1 MISPSISSIQTST
14 GCSISSISLNYTN
27 QTTGIVNDNKQD
39 STIAI
44 MDIICEEQSKNRRFC
59 FPKQKVVLQ
68 NEQTV
73 VNLKKTFDLSDA
85 LKIVLTDSV
94 LFKFDEKNTQI
105 YIGVYNL
112 QSIENPECQLLLDI
126 NEEALQLNQVH
137 LSFYRKKEIN
147 KDKIAFKAQNQYY
160 ENTPKFNRKRNIDEL
175 DSNSSQ
181 IIFVHIDNNPSL
193 NRKDS
198 CLSQNSNQ
206 SANLHQ
212 EYENSYKKKK
222 LNTSNPQN
230 IVHTQN
236 SVRFKT
242 EFEDASSEQKDY
254 SSNRS
259 NCKEEDKTSQ
269 KKSQERTIK
278 EALEMVCKWRDL
290 QDFYKTNSITKDYQS
305 VANEIGISKKTLDY
319 YYLELRTAE
328 YFCFDFD
335 RNLDKKM
342 GILRE
347 YIQESKKIF
356 QNQFST
362 HKIPRNSTLKYR
374 IPQKQE
380 DPSFQQMNNQP
391 QIEKLQ
397 SNQQQQQQQSG
408 FTSSNQNSINFS
420 SNNSQANIQTQSY
433 NQNLSINKNL
443 QSLNSSSHLNQKYFY
458 DQQII
463 LPSLSSPNQPQSQ
476 QKYKEAQ
483 LNQNSITAQNTN
495 HPNNHNIIQNTSN
508 QQAIPH
514 INQSNNYTNSTNYYN
529 DHSFSQIHATSQ
541 LSSQSQQFIPN
552 NEIQQNFFNNTQNEY
567 SINQQ
572 RISFQLQDQ
581 SMDYNH
587 QPSFNQQNSSQDVF
601 QDSLMQKNYNGN
613 TCGNSNNFNNN
624 NNQNGRIHSCQQ
636 ILHSFI

>member
-1 MISPSISSIQTST
+1 MISPSMSSVQTTT
-14 GCSISSISLNYTN
+14 GCSISSISLNSTN
-27 QTTGIVNDNKQD
+27 QTTGIVNESKQD
-39 STIAI
+39 STIAV

-73 VNLKKTFDLSDA
+73 VDLKKTFDLSDA

-126 NEEALQLNQVH
+126 NEEARQLNQIH

-147 KDKIAFKAQNQYY
+147 KEKVAFKASNQCY

-181 IIFVHIDNNPSL
+181 ITFVHIDNNPSL

-206 SANLHQ
+206 AANLHQ

-222 LNTSNPQN
+222 LNTSNAQN
-230 IVHTQN
+230 IVQTQN
-236 SVRFKT
+236 SVGLKN

-259 NCKEEDKTSQ
+259 NRKEEDKSSQ

-290 QDFYKTNSITKDYQS
+290 QDFYKTNNITKDYQS
-305 VANEIGISKKTLDY
+305 VADEIGISKKTLDY

-335 RNLDKKM
+335 SNLDKKM
-342 GILRE
+342 GILRD
-347 YIQESKKIF
+347 YIQESKKNF

-374 IPQKQE
+374 IPKKQE
-380 DPSFQQMNNQP
+380 DLSYQQINSQP
-391 QIEKLQ
+391 QTQ
-397 SNQQQQQQQSG
+397 SNQYQQQSG
-408 FTSSNQNSINFS
+408 FTSANQNSINFS

-433 NQNLSINKNL
+433 NSNLSINKNL
-443 QSLNSSSHLNQKYFY
+443 QNLNSSSHLNQKCFY

-463 LPSLSSPNQPQSQ
+463 LPSLPSPNQPQSQ
-476 QKYKEAQ
+476 QQYKETQ
-483 LNQNSITAQNTN
+483 LNQSSFNTQNTN
-495 HPNNHNIIQNTSN
+495 YTNNHNIIQNTSN
-508 QQAIPH
+508 QQSIPQ
-514 INQSNNYTNSTNYYN
+514 INQSNNYTTSTNYYN
-529 DHSFSQIHATSQ
+529 DHSYTQIQAASQ
-541 LSSQSQQFIPN
+541 LSSQTQQFIPN
-552 NEIQQNFFNNTQNEY
+552 NEIYQNFFNNTQNEY
-567 SINQQ
+567 PMNQQ

-581 SMDYNH
+581 SVDYNH
-587 QPSFNQQNSSQDVF
+587 QPSFNQQNSSQGAF
-601 QDSLMQKNYNGN
+601 QDSFMQKNYNGN

>member
-1 MISPSISSIQTST
+1 MISPSVSSVQTST
-14 GCSISSISLNYTN
+14 GCSLSTISLNSVN
-27 QTTGIVNDNKQD
+27 QTTGIVNDCKQE
-39 STIAI
+39 SIIAL

-73 VNLKKTFDLSDA
+73 INLKKTFDLSDA

-105 YIGVYNL
+105 YIGVYNQ
-112 QSIENPECQLLLDI
+112 QSIEDPECQLLLDL
-126 NEEALQLNQVH
+126 NEESLKLNQVH

-147 KDKIAFKAQNQYY
+147 NDKVAFKAANQDC
-160 ENTPKFNRKRNIDEL
+160 ENTPKFNRKRNLDEL

-181 IIFVHIDNNPSL
+181 ITFVHISNNPSL

-206 SANLHQ
+206 AANQNQ

-222 LNTSNPQN
+222 LNSSNPQN
-230 IVHTQN
+230 IVHSQSN
-236 SVRFKT
+236 VGFKT

-254 SSNRS
+254 SSNKSHR
-259 NCKEEDKTSQ
+259 KDEDKASQ

-305 VANEIGISKKTLDY
+305 VADEIGISKKTLDY

-335 RNLDKKM
+335 SNLDKKM
-342 GILRE
+342 GILRD
-347 YIQESKKIF
+347 YIQESKKNF

-374 IPQKQE
+374 IPKKIE
-380 DPSFQQMNNQP
+380 DSSLQQTNIQP
-391 QIEKLQ
+391 QIERLQ
-397 SNQQQQQQQSG
+397 SSQYQQQSN
-408 FTSSNQNSINFS
+408 FTSANQNSINLS
-420 SNNSQANIQTQSY
+420 SNNSQANIQTQGY
-433 NQNLSINKNL
+433 NSNLNINKNL
-443 QSLNSSSHLNQKYFY
+443 QNLNSSSHLNQKCFY

-463 LPSLSSPNQPQSQ
+463 LPSLSSPNQSQSQ
-476 QKYKEAQ
+476 QQYKETQ
-483 LNQNSITAQNTN
+483 LNQSSFQASNTN
-495 HPNNHNIIQNTSN
+495 YPNNHNIIQNTSN
-508 QQAIPH
+508 QQNIPH
-514 INQSNNYTNSTNYYN
+514 INQNNSYTNSTNYYN
-529 DHSFSQIHATSQ
+529 DHSYTQKHATSQ

-552 NEIQQNFFNNTQNEY
+552 NEIYQNFFNNTQSDY
-567 SINQQ
+567 PMNQQ

-587 QPSFNQQNSSQDVF
+587 QCTLNQQNSSQGAF
-601 QDSLMQKNYNGN
+601 QDSLMQKSYNAN
-613 TCGNSNNFNNN
+613 SCGNSNNFNNN